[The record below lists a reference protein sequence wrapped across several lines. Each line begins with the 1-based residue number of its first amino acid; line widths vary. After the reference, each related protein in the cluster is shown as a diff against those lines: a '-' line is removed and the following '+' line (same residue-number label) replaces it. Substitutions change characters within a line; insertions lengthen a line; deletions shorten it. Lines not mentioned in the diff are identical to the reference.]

1 MIVHNPS
8 NTNANHA
15 QTTNNK
21 LLRLALFRN
30 HELFVTS
37 EMIIVATLAAPT
49 VKDLKHV
56 VSEYLGL
63 GSSLNDQF
71 DME

>member
-1 MIVHNPS
+1 MIVHNPW
-8 NTNANHA
+8 NANAPHA

-21 LLRLALFRN
+21 VLRLALFRN

-37 EMIIVATLAAPT
+37 EMRIVATLGAPT
-49 VKDLKHV
+49 VKKLKYV

>member
-1 MIVHNPS
+1 M
-8 NTNANHA
+8 
-15 QTTNNK
+15 
-21 LLRLALFRN
+21 FRN

-37 EMIIVATLAAPT
+37 EMRIVATLAAPT

-71 DME
+71 